1 MRAEGGIVLNTVSF
15 SMRGGRHIVA
25 GLLAAFLL
33 ATASVTVSARMS
45 KSSGSTGISSVCML

>member
-1 MRAEGGIVLNTVSF
+1 MNTVSF

>member
-1 MRAEGGIVLNTVSF
+1 MKTVSF
-15 SMRGGRHIVA
+15 SMRGGRHIAA
-25 GLLAAFLL
+25 GILAAFLL